1 MMSRS
6 LRPVRLR
13 ARRPAGRALAGVAL
27 CGVVLVTGLLVA
39 GCDKGQHMD
48 SSSNETALRAT
59 RLIGYPAAQVG
70 VDRARASLS
79 LVLPSVSS
87 AADIELAWQTGM
99 AILTEAYP
107 ASPLY
112 RVVIRTPERALLS
125 AEAVGSAVLE
135 SVAKDDPMSLKK
147 ATTFIVLANVTVPA
161 KLLPEESVT
170 TTGQANELDSAN
182 RAAGVETT
190 GGPAVT
196 QAEALTAA
204 WKDAYAKT
212 PGVPAP
218 QGGAQEA
225 ARFAAGRVKT
235 ALKLHSVDG
244 DRALEKVLAKFVVAS
259 DVEALRQ
266 WAATV
271 EAVASKVPLASVLEL
286 TAGATQEVAESKP
299 VGALPQGAITALER
313 VPSLDVTA
321 MRSVQETGFGEEA
334 LVKYGV
340 SRGDR
345 RGFAYRVK
353 GSSGGE
359 TVAAPDVWLAYRWS
373 DGAIY
378 WLAGQGGAVA
388 LTDTSLRGWGYQIPS
403 ASLVEAADIS
413 RVVATFSAG
422 SV

>member
-1 MMSRS
+1 M
-6 LRPVRLR
+6 
-13 ARRPAGRALAGVAL
+13 RPAGRALAGVAL

-59 RLIGYPAAQVG
+59 RLVGYPAAQVG

>member
-1 MMSRS
+1 M
-6 LRPVRLR
+6 
-13 ARRPAGRALAGVAL
+13 
-27 CGVVLVTGLLVA
+27 CGVVLVSGLLLA
-39 GCDKGQHMD
+39 GCAKGQHMD
-48 SSSNETALRAT
+48 SSSNETALRTT
-59 RLIGYPAAQVG
+59 RLVGYPAAQVG

-125 AEAVGSAVLE
+125 AEAVSRAVVE
-135 SVAKDDPMSLKK
+135 AIAQNDPMSLKK
-147 ATTFIVLANVTVPA
+147 TTTFTVLANVTDPA

-235 ALKLHSVDG
+235 ALKLHSIDG
-244 DRALEKVLAKFVVAS
+244 DRALEKVLATYVVAS
-259 DVEALRQ
+259 DVGALRQ

-286 TAGATQEVAESKP
+286 TAGATREVAESKP
-299 VGALPQGAITALER
+299 VGALPQGAVTALER
-313 VPSLDVTA
+313 VPSLDIIAT
-321 MRSVQETGFGEEA
+321 RSVQATGVVEEA
-334 LVKYGV
+334 LVKYGI
-340 SRGDR
+340 SQGGRQGSR
-345 RGFAYRVK
+345 RGFAYHLA

-373 DGAIY
+373 DGATY
-378 WLAGQGGAVA
+378 WLAGAGGAVA

-403 ASLVEAADIS
+403 ASLVDAADIS
-413 RVVATFSAG
+413 RVVATFSAE

>member
-1 MMSRS
+1 MMWRS
-6 LRPVRLR
+6 PRPVRLR
-13 ARRPAGRALAGVAL
+13 SGRPAGRVLAGVAM
-27 CGVVLVTGLLVA
+27 CGVVLVSGLLVA
-39 GCDKGQHMD
+39 GCDKGQHMEP
-48 SSSNETALRAT
+48 SSNETALRTT
-59 RLIGYPAAQVG
+59 RLVGYPAAQVG

-99 AILTEAYP
+99 AILTEAYS

-125 AEAVGSAVLE
+125 AEAVGSAVVE
-135 SVAKDDPMSLKK
+135 AIAQNDPLSLKK
-147 ATTFIVLANVTVPA
+147 ATTFTVLANVTDPA

-196 QAEALTAA
+196 QAEALAAA
-204 WKDAYAKT
+204 WKDAYTKT

-235 ALKLHSVDG
+235 ALKLHSIDG
-244 DRALEKVLAKFVVAS
+244 DRALEKVMAKFVAAS

-271 EAVASKVPLASVLEL
+271 EAVESKVPLASVLEL
-286 TAGATQEVAESKP
+286 TAGATREVAESKP

-321 MRSVQETGFGEEA
+321 TRSVQATGFGEEA
-334 LVKYGV
+334 LIKYGV

-345 RGFAYRVK
+345 RGFAYRVE
-353 GSSGGE
+353 GPSGGE

-373 DGAIY
+373 DGATY
-378 WLAGQGGAVA
+378 WLAGAGGAVA

-403 ASLVEAADIS
+403 ASLVDAADIS